1 MRAHTVTR
9 NVRISPVD
17 DSGEESGDGSDRR
30 AHAQLTCTSQTC
42 TLYTHLLHMLND
54 PSPHHCSDARNEDLG
69 DGSGDE
75 PDEPDDLATGTKQK
89 RVAQPEEQE
98 QELSAYERQRNVN
111 VHLNRGVLEGLGLAD
126 SALSLGRKA
135 KAPAKKRARHEA
147 PGKKSARESTH
158 IGEEPPRPR
167 STRLAG
173 SDRPNY
179 AQDLLGSD
187 EGEEE

>member
-1 MRAHTVTR
+1 MYAHFASHAQRPRAL
-9 NVRISPVD
+9 SPRSD
-17 DSGEESGDGSDRR
+17 AWNEDSGDGS
-30 AHAQLTCTSQTC
+30 
-42 TLYTHLLHMLND
+42 
-54 PSPHHCSDARNEDLG
+54 G
-69 DGSGDE
+69 
-75 PDEPDDLATGTKQK
+75 DEPDDLATGTKQK
-89 RVAQPEEQE
+89 RPEEQE
-98 QELSAYERQRNVN
+98 QELSAYERQRNAN
-111 VHLNRGVLEGLGLAD
+111 VQLNRGVLEGLGLAD